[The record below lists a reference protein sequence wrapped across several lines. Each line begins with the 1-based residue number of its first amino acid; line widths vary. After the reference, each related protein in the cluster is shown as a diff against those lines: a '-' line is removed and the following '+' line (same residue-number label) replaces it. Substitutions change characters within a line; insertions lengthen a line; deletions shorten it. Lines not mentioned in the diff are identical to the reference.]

1 MGDLSVLL
9 KLMIDDHKIMK
20 EVDERKTY
28 SPATTHFS
36 VANTNPEMPLK

>member
-1 MGDLSVLL
+1 
-9 KLMIDDHKIMK
+9 MIDDDKIMK

-36 VANTNPEMPLK
+36 EANTNPEMPLK